1 MTSLELAK
9 KAAAFLDNKKAERV
23 HVIEIENISSLA
35 DYFVIATGNNNTHVR
50 ALADEL
56 EEKLKGEGLPPARVE
71 GYRSNSWI
79 LLDWA
84 MWSSTSSPKRAG
96 TSTTWTTCGQMAK
109 TWSGARAWTEQA
121 GFLRSPRPGRPL
133 RSERRAFSPAA
144 RGETGPREN
153 KTALGK
159 GAIHR
164 ERIHCLP
171 CGDRAA
177 HDRGAGSLL
186 G

>member
-79 LLDWA
+79 LLDWGNVVIHIFTQEGRDFYDLDHLWA
-84 MWSSTSSPKRAG
+84 DGKNVEGSPCSEGAGRLLAFPKAG
-96 TSTTWTTCGQMAK
+96 TAFAK
-109 TWSGARAWTEQA
+109 VAA
-121 GFLRSPRPGRPL
+121 GIFPG
-133 RSERRAFSPAA
+133 
-144 RGETGPREN
+144 GPRRN
-153 KTALGK
+153 GATGK
-159 GAIHR
+159 QDGSR
-164 ERIHCLP
+164 ERSDSP
-171 CGDRAA
+171 
-177 HDRGAGSLL
+177 
-186 G
+186 